1 MNRFRFQP
9 VGALAAS
16 VAAAATFAPAAQ
28 ADFTT
33 RRWTS
38 DTNFELVISHMPDF
52 DQQRTGLGAC
62 GTGADGANFC
72 VPTST
77 ANLFAYI
84 AQHGDPSVAPG
95 DHNWTSATNYSTA
108 TNFIST
114 LATKMSTSN
123 CNGTTNS
130 DPFEFLKFLDPRH
143 TRVQH
148 RHQQRSGCS
157 DKYKHCRC
165 NSIVSLQRPVQA
177 LRYRRS
183 RICVIR
189 LYLVMRLYFKADAS
203 TRAVGPP
210 DLA

>member
-1 MNRFRFQP
+1 M
-9 VGALAAS
+9 
-16 VAAAATFAPAAQ
+16 VAAAATFTPAAQ

-130 DPFEFLKFLDPRH
+130 DAYHGAKDLLRSEAGSDFVVEHESWSIFNVVTLKEM
-143 TRVQH
+143 TRDSVDNKSIQALVY
-148 RHQQRSGCS
+148 G
-157 DKYKHCRC
+157 KYK
-165 NSIVSLQRPVQA
+165 
-177 LRYRRS
+177 
-183 RICVIR
+183 
-189 LYLVMRLYFKADAS
+189 
-203 TRAVGPP
+203 TVGTN
-210 DLA
+210 